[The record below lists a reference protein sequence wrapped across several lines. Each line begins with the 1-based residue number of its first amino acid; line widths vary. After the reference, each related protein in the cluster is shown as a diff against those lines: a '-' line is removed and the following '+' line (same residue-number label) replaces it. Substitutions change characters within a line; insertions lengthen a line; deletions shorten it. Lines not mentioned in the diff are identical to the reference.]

1 MKIQFAFI
9 NFILYIYTEPILM
22 QYMFFVD
29 ELNSRYKLVNIE
41 LSELANI
48 QVFNLYEND
57 KYSIRLM
64 HMISDNLYI
73 IYFDTKDTDE
83 IIYPL
88 GNIGLRI
95 TNQESLNTLILLMD
109 SIHQHGLV

>member
-1 MKIQFAFI
+1 MSFA
-9 NFILYIYTEPILM
+9 
-22 QYMFFVD
+22 D
-29 ELNSRYKLVNIE
+29 ELKSHYKLVNIE
-41 LSELANI
+41 HSELANI
-48 QVFNLYEND
+48 QVFELHENN
-57 KYSIRLM
+57 KNCIRLM

-109 SIHQHGLV
+109 SIHQHRLV